1 MSDTYEPYRTGLP
14 SPEELK
20 NKILVKAK
28 KIQLSTSGSIEEDD
42 LEEEELEA
50 SVKGNVSKLSLREV
64 FQYSMDTN
72 ELPMVPK
79 RKESVQKIK
88 DAKKDHEEKR
98 MSENIEEIRK
108 KVATE
113 SKELSDIVNYAGK
126 KLYFK

>member
-1 MSDTYEPYRTGLP
+1 M
-14 SPEELK
+14 
-20 NKILVKAK
+20 KAK
-28 KIQLSTSGSIEEDD
+28 KIQLSTSGSIEEDE
-42 LEEEELEA
+42 LEEDELEA

-72 ELPMVPK
+72 ELPLVPK

-98 MSENIEEIRK
+98 LSENTEEIRK

-113 SKELSDIVNYAGK
+113 SKQLSDIVNYAGK
-126 KLYFK
+126 KLHFE

>member
-1 MSDTYEPYRTGLP
+1 M
-14 SPEELK
+14 
-20 NKILVKAK
+20 
-28 KIQLSTSGSIEEDD
+28 STSGSIEEDE
-42 LEEEELEA
+42 LEEQELEA

-88 DAKKDHEEKR
+88 DAKKGQEEKR
-98 MSENIEEIRK
+98 MSENIEEMQK
-108 KVATE
+108 KVATQ

-126 KLYFK
+126 NYILNNK